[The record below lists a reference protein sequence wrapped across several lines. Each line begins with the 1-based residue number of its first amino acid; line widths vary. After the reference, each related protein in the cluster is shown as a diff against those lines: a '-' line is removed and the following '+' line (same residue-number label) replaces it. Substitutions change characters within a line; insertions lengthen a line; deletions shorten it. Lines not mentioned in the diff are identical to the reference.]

1 MSIND
6 DTPGTNF
13 PHKFCFFSWPGTGC
27 FFQRANQP
35 GCAPRGC
42 PAPQYSNQPPTAGRT
57 ASVAKTE
64 GDACVSRPALS
75 VVALAPH
82 RFYCKRCH
90 VNTHIRHPPPQHAAH
105 GLIPITFLRFPVQ
118 SCYVSLFFCV
128 ARRVVLV
135 VVQMRGACL
144 SVPKVL
150 FLMVTR
156 LKNEIRTPYMV
167 RCLTGENPH
176 GNTQGSIPGVP
187 QGTT

>member
-90 VNTHIRHPPPQHAAH
+90 VNTHTTRSTWFDPDNVFAISSTILLCIPFFLCSAAS
-105 GLIPITFLRFPVQ
+105 GTG
-118 SCYVSLFFCV
+118 SSADAGGMSVSSKS
-128 ARRVVLV
+128 LV
-135 VVQMRGACL
+135 SYGD
-144 SVPKVL
+144 STK
-150 FLMVTR
+150 
-156 LKNEIRTPYMV
+156 K
-167 RCLTGENPH
+167 
-176 GNTQGSIPGVP
+176 
-187 QGTT
+187 